1 MSSRLASAPDRVNA
15 FRLRCMETAITDLF
29 RILSP
34 SRAKRGVSAYV
45 GDGLNRWPAVHRLD
59 AAHLYR
65 LALEKGSPGVRYHGI
80 ADQGIRFREIA
91 EVIGRRLNV
100 PVISK
105 SPEEAEEHFGWIS
118 HFVRIDCPASSEDT
132 QRQLGWRPTHASLIP
147 DIDGPTYFE
156 VGTDAAS
163 AAEVR

>member
-1 MSSRLASAPDRVNA
+1 MKPGSAKGPDSTRSSSRVGKCRYRVPAPTPACLAMSSKLASAPDRVNA

-80 ADQGIRFREIA
+80 
-91 EVIGRRLNV
+91 
-100 PVISK
+100 
-105 SPEEAEEHFGWIS
+105 
-118 HFVRIDCPASSEDT
+118 
-132 QRQLGWRPTHASLIP
+132 
-147 DIDGPTYFE
+147 
-156 VGTDAAS
+156 
-163 AAEVR
+163 